1 MTAADALLMGGVM
14 DAPIGQETS
23 LFKGVSLAPADP
35 SENLSQE
42 LLNLQ

>member
-14 DAPIGQETS
+14 DTPGQETS

-42 LLNLQ
+42 LLNL